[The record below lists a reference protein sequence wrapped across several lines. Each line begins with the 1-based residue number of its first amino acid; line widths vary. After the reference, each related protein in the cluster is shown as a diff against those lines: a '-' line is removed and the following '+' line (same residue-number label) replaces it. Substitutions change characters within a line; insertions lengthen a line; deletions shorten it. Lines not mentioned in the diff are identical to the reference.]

1 MIRFVEAKT
10 GQELDRYLN
19 GSFERLRRLLE
30 EADAA
35 PDMQKTVQEHFRR
48 RYPGSRHWDP
58 KKVVRQGKN
67 KIRVSVPGVT
77 RAYRDVVIRPIGH
90 KYLAIPLHAAAF
102 AKDVKEVKGL
112 FKFGNTLAMREFGTI
127 VPWYAL
133 AEEVHQKQDP
143 TLMPTDEE
151 LGKAVVTS
159 LMKTAR
165 RLARRKWL

>member
-1 MIRFVEAKT
+1 M
-10 GQELDRYLN
+10 
-19 GSFERLRRLLE
+19 
-30 EADAA
+30 
-35 PDMQKTVQEHFRR
+35 
-48 RYPGSRHWDP
+48 
-58 KKVVRQGKN
+58 
-67 KIRVSVPGVT
+67 SVPGVT

-112 FKFGNTLAMREFGTI
+112 FRFGNTLAMREFGTI